1 MQEIVTVAQLSAKIK
16 QTIESGFG
24 VLNVRGEVSGLKRHA
39 SGHTY
44 FSLKDNEAVINAICW
59 RGVKCADKLSEGLDV
74 ICTARLTTYQQH
86 SNYQL
91 FVTDVQPAGQGALLK
106 MLQELKERLLKE
118 GLFDSL
124 KKKPLPYLPKVIG
137 VITSPSGAVIRDI
150 CHRISD
156 RFPVRV
162 LLWPVAVQGDGA
174 AEQVVNAIKGFN
186 EIKLNDGLIPRPDV
200 IIVARGGGSFED
212 LMPFND
218 EAVVRAASAS
228 SIPLISA
235 IGHETDSTLLDLAAD
250 VRAPTPTAAAEMSV
264 PVKDDLLA
272 VVMDLKNRLKSGL
285 QRTLKSNEETL
296 KNTVKRL
303 PASWQV
309 VGSSA
314 QKLDHMFD
322 MVKSRVSSHYEHKK
336 HSLIKALVLFY
347 AKKPDTVR
355 FGHNVHE
362 TYGKLS
368 VICKELLSNKIFY
381 IERLSGLLDSF
392 CYQKTLQR
400 GFAVVSGSD
409 GKVISTSD
417 QAVSC
422 NQMRITFKD
431 GHVLATPVR

>member
-1 MQEIVTVAQLSAKIK
+1 MQEIVTVTQLSAKIK
-16 QTIESGFG
+16 QAIESGFG

-39 SGHTY
+39 SGHIY
-44 FSLKDNEAVINAICW
+44 FSLKDNDAVINAVCW
-59 RGVKCADKLSEGLDV
+59 RGTKCADKLSEGLDV
-74 ICTARLTTYQQH
+74 VCTARLTTYQLR

-91 FVTDVQPAGQGALLK
+91 IVTDVQPAGQGALLK
-106 MLQELKERLLKE
+106 MLKELKERLLKE
-118 GLFDSL
+118 GLFDPS

-162 LLWPVAVQGDGA
+162 LLWPAAVQGDGA

-186 EIKLNDGLIPRPDV
+186 KIEINNGAVPRPDV

-235 IGHETDSTLLDLAAD
+235 IGHETDNTLLDFAAD

-264 PVKDDLLA
+264 PVKDDLTN
-272 VVMDLKNRLKSGL
+272 VVMDFRNRLKSSL
-285 QRTLKSNEETL
+285 RRALKSSEETL
-296 KNTVKRL
+296 QNTVKRL

-309 VGSSA
+309 VGFSV

-322 MVKSRVSSHYEHKK
+322 TVKSRVLSHYEQRK
-336 HSLIKALVLFY
+336 HSLIKALALFY
-347 AKKPDTVR
+347 ARKPDIICFER
-355 FGHNVHE
+355 NVHE

-368 VICKELLSNKIFY
+368 VICKDLLNSKIFY

-392 CYQKTLQR
+392 CYQKTLER
-400 GFAVVSGSD
+400 GFAVISSAD
-409 GKVISTSD
+409 GKVVSTSD
-417 QAVSC
+417 IAMSC
-422 NQMRITFKD
+422 NQIHITFKD
-431 GHVLATPVR
+431 GRISAVPVR